1 MRRLMPTRIAV
12 LAALAF
18 AALAFAAAASPL
30 RAQGAGPQPVVVSP
44 AAIKAMTSQKPK
56 AKTPM
61 TARVGMTTAPAAEAA
76 SSRPPKPTSV
86 RSVTEAKGS
95 R

>member
-1 MRRLMPTRIAV
+1 MPTRIAV
-12 LAALAF
+12 L

-30 RAQGAGPQPVVVSP
+30 RAQGTAPQPVAVSP
-44 AAIKAMTSQKPK
+44 AALRAMTLQKPK